1 MPCVCCAVTIKPSPS
16 CATLSPKNLS
26 VLAPKVSEVDLC
38 VCLSI
43 DLVCICVCVLWRARV
58 CVQMFAHYKAPPC
71 ILSASSG
78 QQCFCDG
85 ERVCQSRGY
94 LEGGFSVTFILKA
107 HAKKCFNSLVS
118 FDISRLCPR
127 RGPIRHSRATL
138 WPLSR
143 YPSLAQETLLTV
155 TRGILCD
162 LKKTFSFRRRR
173 LWRGGLPLMHP
184 RTQAMP
190 SYRVARMYTYRVF
203 CFVNSTVKIMER
215 PEEKEVLLPTS
226 LTPDKVAEGSVRVT
240 LQETVELERGAG
252 LWGGHAF
259 TYLCLWYGLSFCTLV
274 LNKYIL
280 SLLGGE
286 PATLGAV
293 QMVSTTV
300 IGLIQMCLRKSSH
313 KDFPPNFVSAM
324 TLMGGM
330 RCATVVLGLVCL
342 KNVAVSFAETVK
354 SSAPIFTVL
363 MSRFILGEH
372 TGWRVSASLM
382 PVMLGLSMCT
392 ATEVG
397 FSSLGFSAALSTNI
411 VDCLQNVFSKKLL
424 SGDKYRFTPAELQF
438 YTSGAAVLMMIP
450 AWLLMTDMVWYD
462 VRYGV

>member
-1 MPCVCCAVTIKPSPS
+1 PH
-16 CATLSPKNLS
+16 
-26 VLAPKVSEVDLC
+26 
-38 VCLSI
+38 
-43 DLVCICVCVLWRARV
+43 
-58 CVQMFAHYKAPPC
+58 Q
-71 ILSASSG
+71 
-78 QQCFCDG
+78 
-85 ERVCQSRGY
+85 
-94 LEGGFSVTFILKA
+94 
-107 HAKKCFNSLVS
+107 
-118 FDISRLCPR
+118 
-127 RGPIRHSRATL
+127 
-138 WPLSR
+138 
-143 YPSLAQETLLTV
+143 
-155 TRGILCD
+155 
-162 LKKTFSFRRRR
+162 
-173 LWRGGLPLMHP
+173 
-184 RTQAMP
+184 
-190 SYRVARMYTYRVF
+190 
-203 CFVNSTVKIMER
+203 
-215 PEEKEVLLPTS
+215 
-226 LTPDKVAEGSVRVT
+226 GSVRVT

-372 TGWRVSASLM
+372 TGTQWRVSASLM

-424 SGDKYRFTPAELQF
+424 RAYTYVLLHKHTFMPAELQF

-450 AWLLMTDMVWYD
+450 AWLLMTDMVWLAVPITPDLAGLLVTDGALFHAQSVCAFALMGYISP
-462 VRYGV
+462 VTFSSVASTMKHALSIWLSVLVFGNPVSVVSAAGSALVVGGVALYSHARAHGGHGVTAAMHA